1 MALLPKRDHDVITL
15 LSATTTA
22 AGAVNSQ
29 GSAVRL
35 PGMVNAVV
43 FVLDVSAAATD
54 VTDTLNVKIQTKLD
68 GTNWLDVVHFIE
80 VLGDGGAKRH
90 VEKISASPAFA
101 GFEVGTALT
110 AGNTRD
116 LLGDDWRVKYDQ
128 VDAGTQ
134 DASFTFSVTA
144 CPM

>member
-1 MALLPKRDHDVITL
+1 MAVQTKSTHDAVTML
-15 LSATTTA
+15 AATTTPN
-22 AGAVNSQ
+22 GAVDSA

-35 PGMVNAVV
+35 PGMVNAFV
-43 FVLDVSAAATD
+43 FVLDVTAAATD
-54 VTDTLNVKIQTKLD
+54 AGDTLDVKIQTKLD
-68 GTNWLDVVHFIE
+68 GTNWLDVVHFAQC
-80 VLGDGGAKRH
+80 LGNGGAKRH
-90 VEKISASPAFA
+90 IEKIAAAPAFA

-110 AGNTRD
+110 AGNVRD

-128 VDAGTQ
+128 VDADT